1 MGDSER
7 TRGAKMGQRTAVGPR
22 GHRGLAIAIALL
34 ALLSAAPALAAKK
47 AQGKAATAATPAA
60 PSAAPG
66 GSSWKLAPCNA
77 NSAADPQKHVAA
89 MSDRLNAMAK
99 AAANPAALHA
109 AIGAEL
115 QATVDWGEMARL
127 TLPTQWETLQAAQR
141 SEFIP
146 LLSKMVI
153 NTYVKRFQAGTEVA
167 VQYKGVKALGDGRTQ
182 VTTAVTVKKTS
193 AEVAYLLRKTEGCWR
208 VTDIVVDEASQV
220 QSYRQNFAKIL
231 TKEGWTGLI
240 ARMTKAANKKV
251 S

>member
-1 MGDSER
+1 MGNR
-7 TRGAKMGQRTAVGPR
+7 NLNRGAEMCSWAVK
-22 GHRGLAIAIALL
+22 GLWVAAIALL
-34 ALLSAAPALAAKK
+34 APLAAEPAWAAKKQAPAKAAAAAPAAPVAPT
-47 AQGKAATAATPAA
+47 AVPGKLPAC
-60 PSAAPG
+60 P
-66 GSSWKLAPCNA
+66 A

-99 AAANPAALHA
+99 AAASPAALHA
-109 AIGAEL
+109 AIGQEL
-115 QATVDWGEMARL
+115 QSAVDWGEMARL
-127 TLPTQWETLQAAQR
+127 TLPTQWETLQPAQR
-141 SEFIP
+141 QEFIP

-167 VQYKGVKALGDGRTQ
+167 VEFKGVKALGDGRTQ

-193 AEVAYLLRKTEGCWR
+193 ADVAYLLHKAEGCWR

-240 ARMTKAANKKV
+240 ARMTKAANKKA